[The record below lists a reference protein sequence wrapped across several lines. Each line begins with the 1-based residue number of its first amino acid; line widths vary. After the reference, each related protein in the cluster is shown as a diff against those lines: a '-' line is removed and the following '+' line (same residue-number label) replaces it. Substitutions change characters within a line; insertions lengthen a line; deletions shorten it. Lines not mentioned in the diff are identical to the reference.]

1 VVAGGVADRGRAE
14 LIIDRLASRRSVSL
28 ASEEWLVSYEGHDVS
43 AAMSACED
51 ELTELDPDWLR
62 VLDFRALP
70 SRPTQ
75 GAEFA

>member
-1 VVAGGVADRGRAE
+1 MR
-14 LIIDRLASRRSVSL
+14 
-28 ASEEWLVSYEGHDVS
+28 
-43 AAMSACED
+43 ACEE

-70 SRPTQ
+70 SRPVR

>member
-1 VVAGGVADRGRAE
+1 MAGGVTDRGRAE
-14 LIIDRLASRRSVSL
+14 LIIDRLASRRPVSL
-28 ASEEWLVSYEGHDVS
+28 GSEDWLVSYEARDVS
-43 AAMSACED
+43 AAMRACEE

-70 SRPTQ
+70 SRPIQ